1 MKQTAQFAAMVN
13 ALKAILGDEHPL
25 AIAQLARHICRQ
37 EPRQPLDKTVTT
49 LLHNGYSIAQLLSA
63 LLQCESRRM
72 KSLFSGHSAL
82 PLKVQIDDLRQTIHA
97 FNEIQDTIM
106 EVGEQYLT
114 EAQAR
119 NIRGAAR
126 LPDNSE
132 DRISEYAGLSREEIE
147 TIRQQAITA
156 ALDVWCKSRSI
167 RLFNQFRGIPI
178 NASAHL
184 LGKGKDKIRISLDRE
199 VAKVFASHPDKNRA
213 FLSCPNG
220 EQQIAT
226 SIIKYEPGSIT
237 LKLEDVSPSYVE
249 KRRNLGVQVADNIR
263 VKLSCKGRSRGTA
276 QLYDLSISGFG
287 FIVQQG
293 SDTPVPGSGEELD
306 CEFILSG
313 ERVRASGWIRWQ
325 QNHEGML
332 RLGMELKSD
341 RGLQQMLQQEIFRLQ
356 RSIIVAMNEIDIPK
370 ELRDALPSTGMPSP
384 PEAT

>member
-37 EPRQPLDKTVTT
+37 ETKQPLDKTVAN
-49 LLHNGYSIAQLLSA
+49 LLHCGYSIAQLLSA

-72 KSLFSGHSAL
+72 KTLFSGHSAL
-82 PLKVQIDDLRQTIHA
+82 PLKVQLDDLRQTIHA
-97 FNEIQDTIM
+97 FNEIQDTVM
-106 EVGEQYLT
+106 EVGEHYLT
-114 EAQAR
+114 DAQAR

-132 DRISEYAGLSREEIE
+132 DRISEYDGMSSEEIE
-147 TIRQQAITA
+147 AIRQQAITES
-156 ALDVWCKSRSI
+156 LEVWCKSRSI

-178 NASAHL
+178 NTSAQL

-199 VAKVFASHPDKNRA
+199 VAKVYASHPEKNRA

-220 EQQIAT
+220 EQQITT

-237 LKLEDVSPSYVE
+237 LQMEDVSPSYVE
-249 KRRNLGVQVADNIR
+249 KRRNLGVQVAENIR
-263 VKLSCKGRSRGTA
+263 VKLSYKGRSRGKA
-276 QLYDLSISGFG
+276 QLYDVSISGFG
-287 FIVQQG
+287 FIVQQS
-293 SDTPVPGSGEELD
+293 SDTPVPNSGEELD
-306 CEFILSG
+306 CEFMLSG
-313 ERVRASGWIRWQ
+313 ERIRASGWIRWQ
-325 QNHEGML
+325 QNHDGML

-341 RGLQQMLQQEIFRLQ
+341 RGLQQILQQEIFRLQ

-370 ELRDALPSTGMPSP
+370 ELRDALPSSSTTPI
-384 PEAT
+384 PEA